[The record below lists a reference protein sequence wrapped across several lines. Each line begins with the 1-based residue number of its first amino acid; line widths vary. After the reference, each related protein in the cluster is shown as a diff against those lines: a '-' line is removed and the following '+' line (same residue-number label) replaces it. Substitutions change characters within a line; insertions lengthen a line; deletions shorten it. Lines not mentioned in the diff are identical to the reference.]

1 MNPPKMDYI
10 LWSVIVLIALVVL
23 MIYLAIPGGK
33 LWKQYLTDVKL
44 SLTATNRQSSAQ
56 SLFTEDSVAKLPAL
70 LRQHITNGGYM
81 GKPFMDNML
90 IYFHNT
96 KFRMSADKEPI
107 KIQFMQVNFVNRPDR
122 HAFLTGRIAGIPLQ
136 AKDSLLDGFGS
147 MTGVL
152 AKQFQLFHSTGS
164 EMDQGQ
170 LITVLA
176 DAVYMPSLFLQE
188 YVSWTVVDDHTVEG
202 EISWKGVSAKGR
214 FTFDNNGNMIRFDT
228 NDRYMDENGKGS
240 SLVPWYVTYSDY
252 KEQNGYFQ
260 PGSVSVNW
268 MLPDG
273 DDTYFVS
280 DHIEVQYSIN
290 EAFLRT

>member
-1 MNPPKMDYI
+1 M
-10 LWSVIVLIALVVL
+10 LWMVIVLIALAIIV
-23 MIYLAIPGGK
+23 IYFAIPGGR
-33 LWKQYLTDVKL
+33 LWKQYRIDIIS
-44 SLTATNRQSSAQ
+44 SLNETNRQRSIPG
-56 SLFTEDSVAKLPAL
+56 LFTEDYVAKLPAL

-81 GKPFMDNML
+81 GKPYMDNMR

-107 KIQFMQVNFVNRPDR
+107 KIKYMQVNFANRPDR
-122 HAFLTGRIAGIPLQ
+122 HAFLTGRIAGIPMQ
-136 AKDSLLDGFGS
+136 AKDSVSDGYGS

-152 AKQFQLFHSTGS
+152 AKQFQLFCSTGA

-170 LITVLA
+170 LITALA

-188 YVSWTVVDDHTVEG
+188 YVSWTIVDDHTVEG
-202 EISWKGVSAKGR
+202 EIAWKGVSAKGR
-214 FTFDNNGNMIRFDT
+214 FTFDNNGNIIRFDT

-240 SLVPWYVTYSDY
+240 SLVPWYVTYSAY

-268 MLPDG
+268 KLPEG

-280 DHIEVQYSIN
+280 DNIEIQYSIK
-290 EAFLRT
+290 EANL

>member
-1 MNPPKMDYI
+1 MI
-10 LWSVIVLIALVVL
+10 WIAIALIALAIIV
-23 MIYLAIPGGK
+23 IYLAVPGGK
-33 LWKQYLTDVKL
+33 LWQQYLKDVKK
-44 SLTATNRQSSAQ
+44 SLTDTNIQRNPQNV
-56 SLFTEDSVAKLPAL
+56 FTEDYVAKLPAL

-81 GKPFMDNML
+81 GKPYMDNMR
-90 IYFHNT
+90 INFHNT

-107 KIQFMQVNFVNRPDR
+107 KIKYMQVNFANRPDR

-136 AKDSLLDGFGS
+136 AKDSVSDGYGS

-152 AKQFQLFHSTGS
+152 AKQFQLFCSTGA
-164 EMDQGQ
+164 EMDQAQ
-170 LITVLA
+170 LITALA

-188 YVSWTVVDDHTVEG
+188 YVSWTIVDDHTVEG
-202 EISWKGVSAKGR
+202 EIAWKGVSAKGR
-214 FTFDNNGNMIRFDT
+214 FTFDNNGNIVRFDT

-240 SLVPWYVTYSDY
+240 SLVPWYVTYSAY

-268 MLPDG
+268 KLPKG

-280 DHIEVQYSIN
+280 DNIEIQYSIK
-290 EAFLRT
+290 EANL

>member
-1 MNPPKMDYI
+1 MLWIVMI
-10 LWSVIVLIALVVL
+10 LIVLAIIV
-23 MIYLAIPGGK
+23 MYLAIPGSR
-33 LWKQYLTDVKL
+33 LWKQYLADVKS
-44 SLTATNRQSSAQ
+44 SLTETNTQRSIQSI
-56 SLFTEDSVAKLPAL
+56 FTEDYIAELPAL
-70 LRQHITNGGYM
+70 LRQHIINGGYI

-96 KFRMSADKEPI
+96 KFRMSAGKKLI
-107 KIQFMQVNFVNRPDR
+107 KIKFMQVNFVNRPDR

-136 AKDSLLDGFGS
+136 AKDSVLDGVGS

-152 AKQFQLFHSTGS
+152 AKQFQLFHSTGA

-188 YVSWTVVDDHTVEG
+188 YVSWTVVDDCTVEG
-202 EISWKGVSAKGR
+202 EISWKGITAKGR
-214 FTFDNNGNMIRFDT
+214 FTFDNNGNIIRFDT
-228 NDRYMDENGKGS
+228 NDRYMDENGKGGS
-240 SLVPWYVTYSDY
+240 MVPWYVIYSDY

-260 PGSVSVNW
+260 PRSVSVNW
-268 MLPDG
+268 MLLDG
-273 DDTYFVS
+273 DDTYFMS

-290 EAFLRT
+290 EANL